1 MSFRFMRIILM
12 YDLPM
17 ITASDRRIY
26 NKFHRSLIREGFYM
40 LQFSVYVKL
49 AINRTVC
56 EQIRLRIRKFKP
68 EKGFISLLEV
78 TEKQF
83 ASMEFISGTHT
94 SDVLSTTDRITFF
107 DD

>member
-1 MSFRFMRIILM
+1 M

-17 ITASDRRIY
+17 TTANDRRIY
-26 NKFHRSLIREGFYM
+26 SKFHRNLIREGFYM

-56 EQIRLRIRKFKP
+56 DQIRLRIKKIKP
-68 EKGFISLLEV
+68 EKGFVSLLEV

-83 ASMEFISGTHT
+83 ASMEFIAGTH
-94 SDVLSTTDRITFF
+94 SSNVLSTTDRITFF
-107 DD
+107 ED